1 MKDSRPCK
9 TSMMQFFAKTVHGQ
23 KSLTLF
29 AKNFTIENRQV
40 SKLNSDCYLKSRDK
54 KDLDFG

>member
-1 MKDSRPCK
+1 
-9 TSMMQFFAKTVHGQ
+9 MMQFFAKTAHGQ
-23 KSLTLF
+23 KPLTLF
-29 AKNFTIENRQV
+29 AKNFTTENRQV